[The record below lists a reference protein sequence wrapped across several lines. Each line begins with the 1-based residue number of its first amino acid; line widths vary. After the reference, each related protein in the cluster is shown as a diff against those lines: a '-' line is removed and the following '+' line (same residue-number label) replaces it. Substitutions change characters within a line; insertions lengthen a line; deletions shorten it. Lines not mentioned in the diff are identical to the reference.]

1 MASEPPT
8 PEPEPAA
15 IIEGIYVAEH
25 SAARMKSKETAL
37 LIPGGGIY
45 GDRYATKTGTY
56 SAKFFSEPGRQLTMI
71 SSEGIEE
78 AFERTGMAPLGN
90 IGAELRRNLVLGG
103 ISARDLNETIGHEVL
118 IGERCRVFVHRRCVP
133 CKYREAACK
142 RSGLMNNLWGVCGV
156 NCEVLPPLPAVP
168 STATETETATE
179 TANGTIEIGDRVAIL
194 PGTYQP
200 ERIDCGR
207 MKPGSFIRPADRTL
221 EDVQKMIAPPFIVAL
236 AALWDPE
243 GFRRVEAACNSV
255 GQSFWSSE
263 AYPMGLFAATMR
275 FPFLVILTLI
285 SASFAVA
292 IVTSIVDGDSGAAVV
307 AEL

>member
-1 MASEPPT
+1 MASEPATAT
-8 PEPEPAA
+8 PKAT
-15 IIEGIYVAEH
+15 IKGIYVAEH
-25 SAARMKSKETAL
+25 SAGRMKSKEIAL
-37 LIPGGGIY
+37 LIPGRGID
-45 GDRYATKTGTY
+45 GDRYAIKTGTY

-71 SSEGIEE
+71 SSEGIKEV
-78 AFERTGMAPLGN
+78 FERTGMAPIGN

-156 NCEVLPPLPAVP
+156 NCEVLPPLAVVP
-168 STATETETATE
+168 STAPSTD
-179 TANGTIEIGDRVAIL
+179 NGIIKVGDRVAIL

-200 ERIDCGR
+200 ERIDSGR

-221 EDVQKMIAPPFIVAL
+221 EDVQKMIAPPFIAAL

-255 GQSFWSSE
+255 GQRFWSPE

-275 FPFLVILTLI
+275 FPFLVMVILI
-285 SASFAVA
+285 SVSVVIALVNG
-292 IVTSIVDGDSGAAVV
+292 IVDDDSGTAVV